1 MKHFLCLLLLT
12 GLAVAGA
19 AERPARLLGAYSG
32 YFLGGDP
39 GQYAE
44 TLFRPMADAK
54 FNMVELK
61 IQQNRARRMNVAAA
75 RSEFA
80 TLAEKAKSYGLWFQ
94 IYLYPEPY
102 DGQRKPG
109 WPEHQALPA
118 LVDAGGN
125 THANAFSIIDYEV
138 WNDCFRHAFA
148 IAELSKELPIGA
160 LKFDIET
167 ISNTG
172 ISYDDAAWKRFTA
185 THPGFDPATPASGR
199 VKALTERNAMELY
212 RAWFIGEFD
221 QVVRRLEKELHAINP
236 KLSLGVMPATHGW
249 VSEAF
254 IRLLGTPEAPAVID
268 DWSMYNGE
276 GFQDAVLA
284 RQKTI
289 KNMNPNNLYIPW
301 FRINSYT
308 VDQLASNA
316 YYAGAK
322 CDGYSNWTMSMMQDR
337 PDKPPLYCLPANGK
351 SADYYA
357 AYREAN
363 AAIREDIAAGTLSDP
378 KRIAYEPVKSLVPP
392 LNFDKVTF
400 PKKALRP
407 KGNGSR
413 QGTQQAFSVR
423 NQTVTFIYAEAG
435 TMIEV
440 TLRHLAGAAR
450 PISLHYALL
459 DRDRHELRNEAI
471 QPGDSETF
479 SVRAPATGLYA
490 LVASGGLD
498 GQAWYSIDVKNPYWG
513 FDASA
518 GFYFF
523 SVPFTVWMN
532 AKSVHFSTRP
542 REAFSYRVNGGA
554 PVNISGQDAYE
565 IPLPGGTVKFSVE
578 KPNPLLN
585 GFYSQNV
592 ILTPKGGSS
601 TLLFASPER
610 MLEE

>member
-1 MKHFLCLLLLT
+1 MKHVLCLLLLT
-12 GLAVAGA
+12 GFAVMGA
-19 AERPARLLGAYSG
+19 AERPARLLGGYNG

-44 TLFRPMADAK
+44 KLFKPMADAK

-61 IQQNRARRMNVAAA
+61 IQQNKARRMNVAAS
-75 RSEFA
+75 RNEFA
-80 TLAEKAKSYGLWFQ
+80 VLAEKAKDCGLWFQ

-102 DGQRKPG
+102 DGQRKPD
-109 WPEHQALPA
+109 WPEHQALPP
-118 LVDAGGN
+118 LVDAEGN
-125 THANAFSIIDYEV
+125 IHANAFSIIDYGV
-138 WNDCFRHAFA
+138 WRECFKHAFA

-160 LKFDIET
+160 VKFDIET

-172 ISYDDAAWKRFTA
+172 ISYDDDAWKRFAA

-199 VKALTERNAMELY
+199 VKALTERNAVELY
-212 RAWFIGEFD
+212 RTWFIGEFD
-221 QVVRRLEKELHAINP
+221 QVVRRLEKELHAVNP

-276 GFQDAVLA
+276 GFQDAVLT
-284 RQKTI
+284 RQKAI
-289 KNMNPNNLYIPW
+289 KKLNPNNLYIPW

-316 YYAGAK
+316 YSAGTR
-322 CDGYSNWTMSMMQDR
+322 CDGYSNWTMVMLEDK
-337 PDKPPLYCLPANGK
+337 PNKPPLYCLPGNGK

-357 AYREAN
+357 AYGKAN
-363 AAIREDIAAGTLSDP
+363 AAIREDIAAGTLADP

-392 LNFDKVTF
+392 LNFDKVKF
-400 PKKALRP
+400 PKNALHP
-407 KGNGSR
+407 KGNGSYK
-413 QGTQQAFSVR
+413 GTQRAFTVR
-423 NQTVTFIYAEAG
+423 NQTVTFLYAEAG
-435 TMIEV
+435 TMIEA
-440 TLRHLAGAAR
+440 TLRHMAGSAR

-459 DRDRHELRNEAI
+459 DRNGHELRNEAI
-471 QPGDSETF
+471 QPGGSETF
-479 SVRAPATGLYA
+479 AVRAPTTGLYA

-532 AKSVHFSTRP
+532 AKSVHFGTQP
-542 REAFSYRVNGGA
+542 RQAFSYRVNDGA
-554 PVNISGQDAYE
+554 PVNVSGQAAYE
-565 IPLPGGTVKFSVE
+565 IPLPGGLAKFSVE
-578 KPNPLLN
+578 KPKPLLN
-585 GFYSQNV
+585 GFYSQDA